1 MGEHARTKNSVTSNV
16 HTPEEHDRWI
26 NSVSPRRADLSAR
39 SADGSRTAPKLRFG
53 KACFSRGRQVL
64 LERSVCRSRE
74 KRLLEGWYEL
84 KRVFGNKYR
93 WIAASAS
100 SITGGVGSRKL
111 AESVDNWFPPI
122 GFRDA
127 GVQPS
132 EVIAFPGG
140 RFGASHADHCPDGH
154 ATSAA
159 HSAGA
164 CYALDHLS
172 LLFRPPGERH

>member
-1 MGEHARTKNSVTSNV
+1 M
-16 HTPEEHDRWI
+16 
-26 NSVSPRRADLSAR
+26 
-39 SADGSRTAPKLRFG
+39 
-53 KACFSRGRQVL
+53 L

-127 GVQPS
+127 GEQQS
-132 EVIAFPGG
+132 EVI
-140 RFGASHADHCPDGH
+140 
-154 ATSAA
+154 
-159 HSAGA
+159 
-164 CYALDHLS
+164 
-172 LLFRPPGERH
+172 